1 MSIGGEVYDP
11 PIGNAN
17 VSRNSG
23 VSWGSS
29 LDLDSSDKPNIA
41 WFDGIYVGHDE
52 IMYVK
57 GKLLSKE
64 ISPQ

>member
-1 MSIGGEVYDP
+1 VSIGGEVYDSLK
-11 PIGNAN
+11 GNAN
-17 VSRNSG
+17 LSRNRG

-29 LDLDSSDKPNIA
+29 LDLDSSDKPHIA
-41 WFDGIYVGHDE
+41 WFDGSYVGHDE

-64 ISPQ
+64 MSPQ